1 MTSNS
6 PRRCSKSSAR
16 ISRPEPAR
24 SSGVTG
30 KSGSADKALE
40 AIAALSQRSHREAVD
55 VLPTIRRHGEQTV
68 NAWLTA
74 ARRLLEYDLD
84 AGSAFVHGT
93 REAERISETVMPW
106 TAQALRFLQWP
117 AATAAI
123 EGFMKNLPRAFGT
136 LGHAGEPR
144 WADIGLAWYARHAE
158 SGRMYFNTPVLDL
171 AGRQGIAGVEQLC
184 EPIEEMFER
193 RKLMLATYLPGAIR
207 VRNLLGAQ
215 AVLPWAS
222 RGADIMQAGRV
233 RGEAYFRLESEE
245 SLSAL
250 IDHLPGFRMAD
261 RNHLLSLLLEI
272 WFERSFEL
280 RESTWSPEKGR
291 PFVETDGRSL
301 FLPAVMADR
310 EEAILAV
317 LHAAGRIV
325 FGSFDRAALDAV
337 FRETGLDLPDS
348 GAISWAPLYERYGED
363 LLRFQL
369 LFDLCDDLRIDCRI
383 QRVVP
388 NFLSRLQAAGVEHR
402 VRLLNARPYYEAALA
417 SVRGALAHLRGE
429 TPGRDAGFDARLLPL
444 LEPTATLADAF
455 RIANDLY
462 ANSILAPVTDAEVFR
477 SAYLPGRAPNAMR
490 AVHAQQSDEQTQQ
503 TKAGAD
509 SEQENGDGNESR
521 EEEQNA
527 DTGGEQSAAQEKTV
541 ASDGKSSGSSR
552 QNQQRTQT
560 PDGNDKGGEKGKPY
574 PEWDYREGRYK
585 RNWCWVQEKP
595 LTDSNRAEADR
606 LMAQYAMALKRLKK
620 AIQAQK
626 PTRMA
631 PKVRQFDGD
640 DIDLN
645 AMITYAAER
654 HAGMSPEPSIYRRR
668 EIRQRDV
675 SVTLLAD
682 MSTSIMQH
690 LPEGGGRLVDR
701 IRAGVL
707 LFAESMEEVGD
718 AYSIAG
724 FASKYRDN
732 VSYYTI
738 KEFDQPLTAEV
749 KSVIGGLSGRL
760 ATRMGAAIRHATARF
775 GGVQSRR
782 RLLLLLSD
790 GRPEDY
796 DDGGDRR
803 YLHEDTRMA
812 VKEAVSCG
820 VHPFCITVDTMANQY
835 LPQIFGPGHY
845 MVLDHIN
852 SLPNKLPEI
861 YLRLRR

>member
-1 MTSNS
+1 MTA
-6 PRRCSKSSAR
+6 KSATT
-16 ISRPEPAR
+16 E
-24 SSGVTG
+24 
-30 KSGSADKALE
+30 KALE
-40 AIAALSQRSHREAVD
+40 AIAALSGRSHREALEL
-55 VLPTIRRHGEQTV
+55 LPLLQRHGEQTLT
-68 NAWLTA
+68 AWLTA
-74 ARRLLEYDLD
+74 ARRLLEYDID
-84 AGSAFVHGT
+84 AGGAFVQGT
-93 REAERISETVMPW
+93 REVERISETVMPW

-117 AATAAI
+117 AATAALD
-123 EGFMKNLPRAFGT
+123 GFMKNLPRAFGV
-136 LGHAGEPR
+136 LGHAGQPR
-144 WADIGLAWYARHAE
+144 WAEIGLAWYGRHAE

-171 AGRQGIAGVEQLC
+171 AGRQGIAGIEQLC
-184 EPIEEMFER
+184 EPIEEMFEG
-193 RKLMLATYLPGAIR
+193 RKLMLATYLPGAVR

-215 AVLPWAS
+215 AILPWAT
-222 RGADIMQAGRV
+222 RGADIMQGGRV

-245 SLSAL
+245 CLSAL
-250 IDHLPGFRMAD
+250 IDHLPGFRMVD
-261 RNHLLSLLLEI
+261 RNHLLELLLEI
-272 WFERSFEL
+272 WYERTFDL
-280 RESTWSPEKGR
+280 KESAWSPEKGR

-301 FLPAVMADR
+301 FLPAVMPDR

-317 LHAAGRIV
+317 LHTAGRIV
-325 FGSFDRAALDAV
+325 FGSFERSALDTIFTA
-337 FRETGLDLPDS
+337 TGLELPGN

-369 LFDLCDDLRIDCRI
+369 LFDLCDDLRIDCRV
-383 QRVVP
+383 QSVVP
-388 NFLSRLQAAGVEHR
+388 NFISRLHAAGVEHR
-402 VRLLNARPYYEAALA
+402 VRLLDARPYYEAALTT
-417 SVRGALAHLRGE
+417 VRAALAHVRGE
-429 TPGRDAGFDARLLPL
+429 TVDIAGFDARLKPL
-444 LEPTATLADAF
+444 FEPTATLADAF
-455 RIANDLY
+455 RIANELY
-462 ANSILAPVTDAEVFR
+462 ANSILAPVIYPEVFR
-477 SAYLPGRAPNAMR
+477 SAYLPGRGPNAAR
-490 AVHAQQSDEQTQQ
+490 AVHAQEGDDQPQQ

-509 SEQENGDGNESR
+509 SEKEDSQGDESNED
-521 EEEQNA
+521 EQNA
-527 DTGGEQSAAQEKTV
+527 ESGGDQSSAQEKTI

-552 QNQQRTQT
+552 QTMQRTQT
-560 PDGNDKGGEKGKPY
+560 PAGNEKGGEKGKPY

-595 LTDSNRAEADR
+595 LADSNLAEAQR
-606 LMAQYAMALKRLKK
+606 LTAQYAMALKRLKK

-626 PTRMA
+626 PTRLA

-645 AMITYAAER
+645 AAITYAAER
-654 HAGMSPEPSIYRRR
+654 VAGMSPEPSIYRRR

-724 FASKYRDN
+724 FCSKYRDN

-738 KEFDQPLTAEV
+738 KDFDQPLTTEV
-749 KSVIGGLSGRL
+749 KSVIGGMSGRL

-775 GGVQSRR
+775 SGVQSRR

-812 VKEAVSCG
+812 VKEAVACG
-820 VHPFCITVDTMANQY
+820 IHPYCITVDTMANQY
-835 LPQIFGPGHY
+835 LPQIFGSGHF

>member
-1 MTSNS
+1 
-6 PRRCSKSSAR
+6 
-16 ISRPEPAR
+16 
-24 SSGVTG
+24 VTE
-30 KSGSADKALE
+30 KSGTAEKALE
-40 AIAALSQRSHREAVD
+40 AIAALSGRSHREALE
-55 VLPTIRRHGEQTV
+55 VLPSLQRHGDQTV
-68 NAWLTA
+68 MAWLTA
-74 ARRLLEYDLD
+74 ARRLLEYDID
-84 AGSAFVHGT
+84 AGGAFVRGT

-117 AATAAI
+117 AATPAI
-123 EGFMKNLPRAFGT
+123 DGFMKNLPRAFGL

-144 WADIGLAWYARHAE
+144 WAEIGLRWYGRHPE
-158 SGRMYFNTPVLDL
+158 SGRMFFDTPVLDL
-171 AGRQGIAGVEQLC
+171 AGRHGISGVEQVCDPL
-184 EPIEEMFER
+184 EQMFER
-193 RKLMLATYLPGAIR
+193 RKLMLATCLPGAIR

-215 AVLPWAS
+215 AILPWAT

-233 RGEAYFRLESEE
+233 RGQAYFRLESEE
-245 SLSAL
+245 ALAAL
-250 IDHLPGFRMAD
+250 IDHLPGYRMAD
-261 RNHLLSLLLEI
+261 RNQLLALLLEI
-272 WFERSFEL
+272 WYGHTFDLKEGA
-280 RESTWSPEKGR
+280 WSPEKGR

-301 FLPAVMADR
+301 FLPAVMPDR

-317 LHAAGRIV
+317 LHAAGRIMY
-325 FGSFDRAALDAV
+325 GSFERAALDTI
-337 FRETGLDLPDS
+337 FQETGIDLPDN
-348 GAISWAPLYERYGED
+348 GAISWAPLYDRYGED

-369 LFDLCDDLRIDCRI
+369 LFDLCDDLRVDCRI
-383 QRVVP
+383 QQAVP
-388 NFLSRLQAAGVEHR
+388 NFLNRLYAAGIAHR
-402 VRLLNARPYYEAALA
+402 ARLLESRPYYDAALA
-417 SVRGALAHLRGE
+417 SVNAARAYLRGE
-429 TPGRDAGFDARLLPL
+429 TGAAALDPASGFDARLKVLF
-444 LEPTATLADAF
+444 EPTATLTDAF
-455 RIANDLY
+455 RIANELY
-462 ANSILAPVTDAEVFR
+462 AGTILPPVIDPEVFR
-477 SAYLPGRAPNAMR
+477 GAYLPGRAPNAAR
-490 AVHAQQSDEQTQQ
+490 AVHAQEGDDRPQQ

-509 SEQENGDGNESR
+509 SEQQDSEGDDSNED
-521 EEEQNA
+521 EQNA
-527 DTGGEQSAAQEKTV
+527 ESGGEQSSAQEKTV

-552 QNQQRTQT
+552 QTMQRTQT
-560 PDGNDKGGEKGKPY
+560 PAGNEKGGEKGTPY

-595 LTDSNRAEADR
+595 LADSNLAEAER
-606 LMAQYAMALKRLKK
+606 LTKQYEMALKRLKK

-640 DIDLN
+640 EIDLN
-645 AMITYAAER
+645 AAITYAAER
-654 HAGMSPEPSIYRRR
+654 LAGMSPEPSIYRRR
-668 EIRQRDV
+668 ETRQREV

-724 FASKYRDN
+724 FSSKYRDN
-732 VSYYTI
+732 VNYYTI
-738 KEFDQPLTAEV
+738 KEFDQPFTTEV
-749 KSVIGGLSGRL
+749 RSVIGGMSGRL

-775 GGVQSRR
+775 SGVQSRR

-820 VHPFCITVDTMANQY
+820 IHPYCITVDTMANQY
-835 LPQIFGPGHY
+835 LPQIFGPGHF

-852 SLPNKLPEI
+852 SLPKKLPEI